1 MTKAFKKFHL
11 VPASSATVADD
22 LTDVHSFHK
31 ADKKKAQRKKVP
43 RHRPPSKKKHKRVER
58 AQSVNKAL
66 KWSSY

>member
-22 LTDVHSFHK
+22 LTDVHTFHIR
-31 ADKKKAQRKKVP
+31 DKKKTQRKKVP
-43 RHRPPSKKKHKRVER
+43 HHRPPSKKKHKQVKR
-58 AQSVNKAL
+58 AQSTKKAL